1 MKRWECLY
9 DFFKDINEN
18 CNYVVL
24 RNGDDID
31 WKNSL
36 IKNDGDLDVL
46 CENRKAFIEL
56 SGAVPIYSS
65 RRRDNYYITVAN
77 HKVRIDIRYVGDR
90 YYDKNWEKDRLLCRQ
105 FNGLY
110 YLPDETNDM
119 YSVIYHILLQKKY
132 IPEKYRNGILSRMY
146 GNSFKG
152 KTVSD
157 TDIAES
163 MMKDLIKYLQ
173 FNYYCI
179 TVPHDC
185 GVYFNYTNAGKMSCN
200 ISYIQRAFRRLRYK
214 IESRR

>member
-90 YYDKNWEKDRLLCRQ
+90 YYDKNWEKDILLCRQ

-110 YLPDETNDM
+110 YLPDE
-119 YSVIYHILLQKKY
+119 
-132 IPEKYRNGILSRMY
+132 
-146 GNSFKG
+146 
-152 KTVSD
+152 
-157 TDIAES
+157 
-163 MMKDLIKYLQ
+163 
-173 FNYYCI
+173 
-179 TVPHDC
+179 
-185 GVYFNYTNAGKMSCN
+185 
-200 ISYIQRAFRRLRYK
+200 
-214 IESRR
+214 